1 MSYEDQNKEIESIR
15 ERTIKVKLSDADC
28 ERLTNLC
35 GRHNM
40 IIGELLENFIGDLV
54 GGTYSNGSD
63 ERMYANMWF
72 RRCYFSWSADETLL
86 RYMLDMWDVEDFLTL
101 CDEIDHY
108 KEHPE
113 EYEDDIAD
121 AKACNEELL
130 WFEREYNDYI
140 EGYVQKHPEADMQ
153 KEIEAIR
160 KWYSEKEQL
169 LGNEEQGE

>member
-1 MSYEDQNKEIESIR
+1 MSYEDQKKEVESIR

-40 IIGELLENFIGDLV
+40 SVGELLENFIGDLV
-54 GGTYSNGSD
+54 DGTYSNGSD
-63 ERMYANMWF
+63 ERMYADMWF
-72 RRCYFSWSADETLL
+72 NRCYFSWSADETLL
-86 RYMLDMWDVEDFLTL
+86 RYMLDMWDVEDFMTL
-101 CDEIDHY
+101 CNEIDNY

-113 EYEDDIAD
+113 VYEDDIAD

-140 EGYVQKHPEADMQ
+140 EEYKEMHPEADIQ

-169 LGNEEQGE
+169 LAVEEQGE